1 VKTQTDAAASDVLRG
16 ADVIVAYTDEEQ
28 PHDEVRR
35 AALDAARV
43 S

>member
-1 VKTQTDAAASDVLRG
+1 MKTQTGAAASDVLRG
-16 ADVIVAYTDEEQ
+16 ANVIVAHTDQEQ
-28 PHDEVRR
+28 RHDEVRR

>member
-1 VKTQTDAAASDVLRG
+1 MSG
-16 ADVIVAYTDEEQ
+16 APLADIVAYTDEEQ
-28 PHDEVRR
+28 RHDEVRR

>member
-1 VKTQTDAAASDVLRG
+1 VKTQTDAAASDVRRG